1 MRTLPSTLK
10 IITAAVSLL
19 AMVAVWLMFA
29 PQQFGG
35 QAAYVLVTGNSM
47 EPFLDKGDMVVVRAT
62 NDIAVGDVVTYQ
74 YPDLGHVIHRVVD
87 IQQGAYILKGDNNE
101 WVDGYTPSQ
110 SEIIGEYWFK
120 LPKASGVIKT
130 LRTPWVFALSVG
142 IATLFLGVS
151 MIESPAPKRKQRS
164 SRTIE
169 ILPSVSAQ
177 LALWKESIWSV
188 LIFVGLLFFLLGIF
202 SFTRPTSKPT
212 TIPVEY
218 QQSGMF
224 SYSGAAGQEIYDSN
238 RLQSGDP
245 IFTSLTCNVDLA
257 FDYNI
262 AARQPV
268 FGGGSYVL
276 TTQLTSSNGWT
287 RTVGQTPKATFEGSA
302 AHIEQAINFCDLQAY
317 VQRVQ
322 ETTGVGSQR
331 YLFNVLPQVDFV
343 GTAEGAIIQ
352 DSFAPVLSFV
362 MEDNQIY
369 VSKAN
374 SNETDP
380 LAPVSQ
386 GSIMVESLVPNTLS
400 IFGLIL
406 PVVSARY
413 ISVIGGGLV
422 LLMAVLIWSAIKANN
437 EVDDLTRAQITFRDS
452 LLDCSD
458 VPATSSDQVIDLKTL
473 ESFSQVVQRLDQVVL
488 MHQTPDTVDFYAAQG
503 HVFYR
508 YRLHRTPEERTLTS

>member
-1 MRTLPSTLK
+1 
-10 IITAAVSLL
+10 
-19 AMVAVWLMFA
+19 
-29 PQQFGG
+29 
-35 QAAYVLVTGNSM
+35 
-47 EPFLDKGDMVVVRAT
+47 
-62 NDIAVGDVVTYQ
+62 
-74 YPDLGHVIHRVVD
+74 
-87 IQQGAYILKGDNNE
+87 
-101 WVDGYTPSQ
+101 
-110 SEIIGEYWFK
+110 
-120 LPKASGVIKT
+120 
-130 LRTPWVFALSVG
+130 
-142 IATLFLGVS
+142 
-151 MIESPAPKRKQRS
+151 
-164 SRTIE
+164 
-169 ILPSVSAQ
+169 
-177 LALWKESIWSV
+177 
-188 LIFVGLLFFLLGIF
+188 
-202 SFTRPTSKPT
+202 
-212 TIPVEY
+212 
-218 QQSGMF
+218 
-224 SYSGAAGQEIYDSN
+224 
-238 RLQSGDP
+238 
-245 IFTSLTCNVDLA
+245 
-257 FDYNI
+257 
-262 AARQPV
+262 
-268 FGGGSYVL
+268 
-276 TTQLTSSNGWT
+276 
-287 RTVGQTPKATFEGSA
+287 
-302 AHIEQAINFCDLQAY
+302 